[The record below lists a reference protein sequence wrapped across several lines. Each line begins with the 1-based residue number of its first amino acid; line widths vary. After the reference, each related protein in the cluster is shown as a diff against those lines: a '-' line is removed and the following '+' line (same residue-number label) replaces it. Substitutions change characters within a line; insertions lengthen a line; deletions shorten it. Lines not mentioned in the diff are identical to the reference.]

1 MSRPKGVQRRIS
13 KNISLPEDL
22 VARMELELFS
32 EVEERIPVGAQSK
45 LIEQL
50 LRDHFNK
57 QPIIVETG
65 NHG

>member
-1 MSRPKGVQRRIS
+1 MSRPKGVTRRLS

-32 EVEERIPVGAQSK
+32 EVEERIPVGAQSA
-45 LIEQL
+45 LIERL

-57 QPIIVETG
+57 QPINVKD
-65 NHG
+65 